1 MGYELSGK
9 IALVTGASAGIGAAI
24 AVELGRRGCRVG
36 LVARRRERLEEVAGS
51 VEEAGGE
58 AAVLVGDVT
67 RDDDVGSVVRQLRDT
82 WGRVDVL
89 VNNAGTGLIAPLEE
103 TPVGEA
109 DALFDLN
116 VLGMVRTL
124 RAVVPAMLERGSG
137 AIVQMSSGA
146 GLKALP
152 LNGIYTATKFAV
164 TGLTEALR
172 LELAPR
178 GIQVH
183 CVFPVGTETEFLE
196 ASRDHVRN
204 RASRRFF
211 RGPFTPLQ
219 TPEKVAR
226 ATVRGIERGTP
237 EIYPYRPLR
246 LLRLVDDIAPR
257 LVEKLGGLESYRDR
271 LLSAGEAPEDADA

>member
-9 IALVTGASAGIGAAI
+9 TALVTGASAGIGAAI

-36 LVARRRERLEEVAGS
+36 LMARRRERLEEVAGG

-58 AAVLVGDVT
+58 ATVLIGDVT
-67 RDDDVGSVVRQLRDT
+67 RESDVESVVRRLRDV
-82 WGRVDVL
+82 WGQIDVL
-89 VNNAGTGLIAPLEE
+89 VNNAGTGLIAALEE
-103 TPVGEA
+103 TPVEEA
-109 DALFDLN
+109 AALFDLN
-116 VLGMVRTL
+116 VVGMVRTI
-124 RAVVPAMLERGSG
+124 RAVVPAMVERGSG
-137 AIVQMSSGA
+137 AIVQVSSGA

-172 LELAPR
+172 LELAPK

-219 TPEKVAR
+219 SPEDVAR
-226 ATVRGIERGTP
+226 ATVRGIERGRP

-246 LLRLVDDIAPR
+246 WLRLVDSIAPR
-257 LVEKLGGLESYRDR
+257 LVERLGGLESYRDR
-271 LLSAGEAPEDADA
+271 LLSAGESRRDGDS